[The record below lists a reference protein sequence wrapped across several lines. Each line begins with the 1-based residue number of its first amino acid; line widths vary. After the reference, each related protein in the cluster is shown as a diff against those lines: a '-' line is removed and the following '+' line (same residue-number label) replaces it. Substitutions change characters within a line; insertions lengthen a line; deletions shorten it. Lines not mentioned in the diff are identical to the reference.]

1 MRFAKPR
8 KTSHQETPEPVEWT
22 DVAVS
27 NQRWSEALKDPETAF
42 KMWASNADEWLV
54 KSRVLQEHHPEK
66 TLAESPKLLSGA
78 HRMGTLQSLDERQI
92 RRLLRRLQEAHFLQ
106 LQLRTTSPHT
116 PTQQVDLHWCCP
128 SSWAWCHQTRGVGT
142 GDQTRYWAFTSDSD
156 QRQKPKSFW
165 VEEIRA
171 YHPWGMQ
178 VGTTRI
184 SQAHGH
190 WSWWWQCRHFPG
202 SSCGVSLAGLGRHF
216 RL

>member
-42 KMWASNADEWLV
+42 KMWASNAEEWLV

-92 RRLLRRLQEAHFLQ
+92 RRLLRSFFTTP
-106 LQLRTTSPHT
+106 RTTSPHT

-128 SSWAWCHQTRGVGT
+128 SS
-142 GDQTRYWAFTSDSD
+142 
-156 QRQKPKSFW
+156 
-165 VEEIRA
+165 
-171 YHPWGMQ
+171 
-178 VGTTRI
+178 
-184 SQAHGH
+184 
-190 WSWWWQCRHFPG
+190 
-202 SSCGVSLAGLGRHF
+202 
-216 RL
+216 